1 MDNNKLLKVGA
12 IGTVVAAVC
21 CFTPALVILLGLVG
35 LSAVVG
41 FLDMVLLPVLG
52 IFAGITIYA
61 LIRRS
66 KRNQI

>member
-12 IGTVVAAVC
+12 IGTVFAAIC

-35 LSAVVG
+35 LSAMVG
-41 FLDMVLLPVLG
+41 FLDMILLPVLG

-66 KRNQI
+66 E